1 MDKMNFKKLS
11 IKVDTPESNT
21 LTDINLGNV
30 DIFDDVWIEENG
42 NIYDGWVFAKN
53 CDYITIIYSK
63 KQGVHEASFK
73 IERPLDRTKITQ
85 NNKTLILKRDDV

>member
-1 MDKMNFKKLS
+1 MNIFKKLFS
-11 IKVDTPESNT
+11 KSEDSTETNT

-30 DIFDDVWIEENG
+30 KIFDDVWIQEDD
-42 NIYDGWVFAKN
+42 NIYDGWVFAKSS
-53 CDYITIIYSK
+53 DYITIIYSK
-63 KQGVHEASFK
+63 KRDVYDVSFK